1 MHSRRL
7 RRLWSVY
14 GGYALGFVSLFLIWQ
29 LASVYVVSSVLF
41 PPPTVV
47 FRKGV
52 LLVRNGV
59 LLEHLSAS
67 LQRIMAGFMAGSLL
81 GIPIG
86 LAMGSFRPVR
96 KLLEPYTEFLRFIPS
111 VAMITVAVI
120 WFGIGEASKIF
131 LIIYTTIF
139 IVILNTAAGVSAIA
153 PDKIRAAQSLGA
165 TRAQIFFHVAMPATV
180 PYILTGM
187 RLAMGNSF
195 TTIVAAELIA
205 ANDGLGKMLWAGRLF
220 KKHGLDVRINTGPSG
235 SAMVSFLINGQ
246 IESAFGSEIAGV
258 SNHNLDPNVV
268 VVAQATRLV
277 RWIAVVGRNV
287 DNLDQLKGK
296 KVGVARGSGGEVFWL
311 AMLDKLKLNAADYTV
326 VNVEAP
332 EMVAALE
339 RGNIDAYA
347 VWEPWVSRGLAA
359 VKNTK
364 VLKDQEGILEQGVY
378 IYMNLGWIRKNP
390 AQAESFMRALVE
402 ATDIIN
408 KDRKRAAKDV
418 SDFLKNLD
426 PPLVEQLMTK
436 LTFDI
441 ELGNSTI
448 GMFRLAEA
456 QLKQQ
461 GKLSKPLDSGAFVY
475 PDLLRKVQPVK
486 VNYKP

>member
-1 MHSRRL
+1 ML
-7 RRLWSVY
+7 RC
-14 GGYALGFVSLFLIWQ
+14 
-29 LASVYVVSSVLF
+29 
-41 PPPTVV
+41 
-47 FRKGV
+47 
-52 LLVRNGV
+52 LL
-59 LLEHLSAS
+59 
-67 LQRIMAGFMAGSLL
+67 M
-81 GIPIG
+81 
-86 LAMGSFRPVR
+86 
-96 KLLEPYTEFLRFIPS
+96 
-111 VAMITVAVI
+111 
-120 WFGIGEASKIF
+120 
-131 LIIYTTIF
+131 
-139 IVILNTAAGVSAIA
+139 VSALVVMTGAAHAQTKMTIA
-153 PDKIRAAQSLGA
+153 TGVDPVFSAYYVAQQEG
-165 TRAQIFFHVAMPATV
+165 
-180 PYILTGM
+180 
-187 RLAMGNSF
+187 
-195 TTIVAAELIA
+195 
-205 ANDGLGKMLWAGRLF
+205 LF

-235 SAMVSFLINGQ
+235 SAMVAFLVNGQ

-277 RWIAVVGRNV
+277 RWIGLVGRNI
-287 DNLDQLKGK
+287 DNLEQLKGK

-347 VWEPWVSRGLAA
+347 VWEPWITRGLAA

-378 IYMNLGWIRKNP
+378 IYMNRAWIQKNP
-390 AQAESFMRALVE
+390 APAEAFLRSLVD
-402 ATDIIN
+402 ATEIIN
-408 KDRKRAAKDV
+408 GDRKRAAKDV

-436 LTFDI
+436 LRFEMVFDDF
-441 ELGNSTI
+441 TV
-448 GMFRLAEA
+448 GMFRLAES

-461 GKLSKPLDSGAFVY
+461 GKLTKPLDYNAFLY
-475 PDLLRKVQPVK
+475 PDLMRKVLPTK

>member
-1 MHSRRL
+1 ML
-7 RRLWSVY
+7 RRGAPCLLV
-14 GGYALGFVSLFLIWQ
+14 
-29 LASVYVVSSVLF
+29 LA
-41 PPPTVV
+41 
-47 FRKGV
+47 V
-52 LLVRNGV
+52 LLWTATAGAQTKMTIATGV
-59 LLEHLSAS
+59 DPVFSA
-67 LQRIMAGFMAGSLL
+67 
-81 GIPIG
+81 
-86 LAMGSFRPVR
+86 
-96 KLLEPYTEFLRFIPS
+96 YY
-111 VAMITVAVI
+111 VAQQE
-120 WFGIGEASKIF
+120 G
-131 LIIYTTIF
+131 
-139 IVILNTAAGVSAIA
+139 
-153 PDKIRAAQSLGA
+153 
-165 TRAQIFFHVAMPATV
+165 
-180 PYILTGM
+180 
-187 RLAMGNSF
+187 
-195 TTIVAAELIA
+195 
-205 ANDGLGKMLWAGRLF
+205 LF

-235 SAMVSFLINGQ
+235 SAMVAFLVNGQ

-277 RWIAVVGRNV
+277 RWIGLVGRNI

-347 VWEPWVSRGLAA
+347 VWEPWITRGLAA

-378 IYMNLGWIRKNP
+378 IYMNKAWIQKNP
-390 AQAESFMRALVE
+390 GPADAFLRALVD
-402 ATDIIN
+402 ATEIIN
-408 KDRKRAAKDV
+408 GDRKRAAKDV

-436 LTFDI
+436 LRFEMVFDDF
-441 ELGNSTI
+441 TV
-448 GMFRLAEA
+448 GMFRLAES

-461 GKLSKPLDSGAFVY
+461 GKLTKPLDYNAFLY
-475 PDLLRKVQPVK
+475 PDLMRKVLPTK